1 MTSESA
7 GWKEIRNYMELFSIS
22 SGSNGN
28 CICAGNDD
36 SHVLI
41 DAGISGK
48 KIEAGMN
55 QKNLTT
61 SDADGVLITHEH
73 IDHIAGLGVIMRR
86 YGLPVYATQAT
97 IDAMVNDGRLGK
109 IDMTLFHPVKAEE
122 DFTIGSLEIHPMHI
136 SHDAADPVAYII
148 KDSDTGKK
156 AGVVTDLG
164 YYDDRIIHEL
174 QGLSALLLEAN
185 HDVRMLEAGP
195 YPYQLKRRI
204 MSDRGHLSNETSGQ
218 LLGQLLNDN
227 ICHIFLGHLSEQNNY
242 ARLAL
247 ETVVS
252 EVTMGDNPYKGT
264 DFNITIAS
272 RYEPSETAV
281 F

>member
-1 MTSESA
+1 MD
-7 GWKEIRNYMELFSIS
+7 LFSIA
-22 SGSNGN
+22 SGSSGN
-28 CICAGNDD
+28 CICVGNT
-36 SHVLI
+36 SHHVMI
-41 DAGISGK
+41 DAGVSGK
-48 KIEAGMN
+48 AIERGRNENGM
-55 QKNLTT
+55 TT
-61 SDADGVLITHEH
+61 SDMEAVLVTHEH
-73 IDHIAGLGVIMRR
+73 FDHIAGLGVIARR
-86 YGLPVYATQAT
+86 YAIPIYATSGT
-97 IDAMVNDGRLGK
+97 IDAIKKNKSVKN
-109 IDMTLFHPVKAEE
+109 IDESLFHSIKAGEK
-122 DFTIGSLEIHPMHI
+122 FTIGDITVDPVSI